1 MELLDAVE
9 GLRTETEQYARDED
23 QQFHP
28 IARGQLGTAAILLAQ
43 ARAAVD
49 RATAYG
55 VACELIRGHEVD
67 DDSGSPCDAE
77 HLYEALVWLPDAGYE
92 ELACPVHAAVAV
104 RAIPGAK
111 SRPNP
116 NARYGDNPTAGGSH
130 P

>member
-1 MELLDAVE
+1 M
-9 GLRTETEQYARDED
+9 RTTNST
-23 QQFHP
+23 P
-28 IARGQLGTAAILLAQ
+28 SPVAISTRPPSRWPR
-43 ARAAVD
+43 RAAVD

-55 VACELIRGHEVD
+55 VACELIRGDDLD

-77 HLYEALVWLPDAGYE
+77 HLYEALVWLPGEGCE

-104 RAIPGAK
+104 RTIPGAT

-116 NARYGDNPTAGGSH
+116 NARYGDNSTGGPH